1 MLKSRGEA
9 VPYRQQ
15 NGSRVWVLLRNHS
28 AGNSRGKMES
38 KFSGLALKVA
48 NGSFFEEPFVGL
60 LAGFDVSLAEF
71 EHAIE
76 EPGQFV
82 GSGVY
87 CRRRTKA
94 NLEAP
99 DECSDS
105 GFALH
110 GTLSGQA

>member
-1 MLKSRGEA
+1 
-9 VPYRQQ
+9 
-15 NGSRVWVLLRNHS
+15 
-28 AGNSRGKMES
+28 MES
-38 KFSGLALKVA
+38 KFSGLTLKVA
-48 NGSFFEEPFVGL
+48 NGSFFKEPFIGL
-60 LAGFDVSLAEF
+60 LAGFYVSLAILK
-71 EHAIE
+71 HAIK

-87 CRRRTKA
+87 CRRCTKA